1 MQQAFIRKFY
11 PVLVPQEL
19 QYIKSVS
26 ENIKKIAQPL
36 TTNN

>member
-1 MQQAFIRKFY
+1 
-11 PVLVPQEL
+11 LVHHEL

-26 ENIKKIAQPL
+26 ENIKKIEQPA